1 MRIVEVMT
9 DTNVGGA
16 GVLLCNRLLH
26 SEKDIESV
34 VLLPRGSKLKKRLST
49 LGVKVAPLRHC
60 RDRSFD
66 LLAIPELCI
75 KLFLLRPDIV
85 NSHACLS
92 SRIAARLVRIRASVY
107 TRHCSYPLSS
117 IYQNRCVRAALGY
130 VTSLLSDRVIAVS
143 PAVKRDLI
151 AMGITPKKIN
161 VVINGAEPIH
171 RSDEQTRTE
180 TRCLLGIPKEAI
192 VVGIFARLEQCK
204 DHETFLRAARVIANI
219 SDEYY
224 FLVVGTGS
232 AERRLR
238 TFCKRLG
245 IEKRVIFTGF
255 AEDVAPLM
263 NITDIN
269 VNCSIGSETS
279 SLALS
284 EGMSLGI
291 PAVASDFGGNRY
303 MIRDGV
309 NGLIYPRGDHRRL
322 AGSILHLSEKELY
335 EKCSK
340 QALRRF
346 SYELNAENMAG
357 RTYKIYRETL
367 KQKNG

>member
-1 MRIVEVMT
+1 MRVVEVIT
-9 DTNVGGA
+9 DTNIGGA
-16 GVLLCNRLLH
+16 GVLLCNRLRH
-26 SEKDIESV
+26 SDGEVESV
-34 VLLPRGSKLKKRLST
+34 VLLPRGSKLTKGLRA
-49 LGVKVAPLRHC
+49 LGVRVAPLRHC
-60 RDRSFD
+60 HDRSFD

-75 KLFLLRPDIV
+75 KLCLLRPDLV
-85 NSHACLS
+85 SSHACLS
-92 SRIAARLVRIRASVY
+92 SRIAARLVGAPASVY
-107 TRHCSYPLSS
+107 TRHCTYPLPSVYKS
-117 IYQNRCVRAALGY
+117 KCVRAASRAIS
-130 VTSLLSDRVIAVS
+130 SLLDDRVIAVS
-143 PAVKRDLI
+143 PAVKRDLV
-151 AMGITPKKIN
+151 AMGVPPERIS
-161 VVINGAEPIH
+161 VIVNGAERLIL
-171 RSDEQTRTE
+171 SDEDERE
-180 TRCLLGIPKEAI
+180 AARRALGIPKGAR
-192 VVGIFARLEQCK
+192 VVSIFARLEPCK
-204 DHETFLRAARVIANI
+204 DHATFLRAARVIADI

-238 TFCKRLG
+238 ALCKKLG
-245 IEKRVIFTGF
+245 LEKRVIFIGF
-255 AEDVAPLM
+255 VADVAPLM